1 MMADYKSKVVYV
13 QKDGYVFRLKPETT
27 PGTPL
32 YDSVQTPVMDMRF
45 SNSKTGDTCWPIYAE
60 QLLTNIGGEKK
71 GIGSTLFDHKNRVQG
86 LEYRMSNEEGA
97 RAQADMDLEG
107 KIYTESVVRASGDAK
122 VASDLASSVASLQQ
136 MDNGLFATIS
146 IEVNDRTTADVKISS
161 DLAFETSSRI
171 AAVNT
176 LTTSLAETD
185 IDVAAEVAERKSEVV
200 RLDARILQEI
210 QTRGDSVYG
219 EAQDRRAEDAKLSA
233 RCDVLTSDLST
244 ESKARLA
251 LKAEFDAEV
260 VLARSEEKKLSDRI
274 QFIVSNTDPVHID
287 SLAEIVASFG
297 QSSGA
302 LVQRVAFLEGIV
314 QELVDRTM

>member
-13 QKDGYVFRLKPETT
+13 QKDGYVFRLKPETQ
-27 PGTPL
+27 PGSSL
-32 YDSVQTPVMDMRF
+32 YDDLQTPVMDLRF
-45 SNSKTGDTCWPIYAE
+45 SNSKTGDACWPIYAE
-60 QLLTNIGGEKK
+60 QLLTNVAGEKK
-71 GIGSTLFDHKNRVQG
+71 GIGPMLFDHKNRVQG
-86 LEYRMSNEEGA
+86 LEYRMSNEEGT

-107 KIYTESVVRASGDAK
+107 KVYTESVIRASGDSK
-122 VASDLASSVASLQQ
+122 LASDLASSVASLQQ

-161 DLAFETSSRI
+161 DLAFETASRI

-176 LTTSLAETD
+176 LTTSVAETD
-185 IDVAAEVAERKSEVV
+185 IDVAAEVSERKSEVV

-210 QTRGDSVYG
+210 QTRGDSVYN
-219 EAQDRRAEDAKLSA
+219 ESVLRTAEDAKLST

-251 LKAEFDAEV
+251 LKTEFDAEV
-260 VLARSEEKKLSDRI
+260 LLARFEEKKLSDRI
-274 QFIVSNTDPVHID
+274 QFIVSNTDPAHID

-297 QSSGA
+297 QSSGL

-314 QELVDRTM
+314 QELVDRSL